1 MKKKVLS
8 TVTLYSQRCKSAK
21 ELLEKEG
28 FEVIEY
34 QGDMRSKLLVR
45 ISAALLSAVT
55 NGMKKFFRLAL
66 I

>member
-34 QGDMRSKLLVR
+34 QGDTVMTADE
-45 ISAALLSAVT
+45 I
-55 NGMKKFFRLAL
+55 
-66 I
+66 

>member
-28 FEVIEY
+28 FEVIGNIHDKE
-34 QGDMRSKLLVR
+34 K
-45 ISAALLSAVT
+45 
-55 NGMKKFFRLAL
+55 
-66 I
+66 